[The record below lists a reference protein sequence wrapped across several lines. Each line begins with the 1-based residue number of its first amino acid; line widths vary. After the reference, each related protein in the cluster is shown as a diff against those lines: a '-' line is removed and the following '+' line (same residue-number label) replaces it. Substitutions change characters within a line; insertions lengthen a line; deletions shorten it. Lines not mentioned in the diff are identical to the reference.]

1 MRSPSSAISRQPPYS
16 DSSGR
21 RLDWDRLLM
30 LAGPHWEML
39 YWALVLFAYIY
50 RAHADLVPESVWLDL
65 TDRFKT
71 GVTHP
76 DRCAP
81 CRGSLVDPKMFAI
94 DVNEWGERDLY
105 RESCENYPYL
115 LRRSEG

>member
-50 RAHADLVPESVWLDL
+50 PAHADLVPESVWLDL